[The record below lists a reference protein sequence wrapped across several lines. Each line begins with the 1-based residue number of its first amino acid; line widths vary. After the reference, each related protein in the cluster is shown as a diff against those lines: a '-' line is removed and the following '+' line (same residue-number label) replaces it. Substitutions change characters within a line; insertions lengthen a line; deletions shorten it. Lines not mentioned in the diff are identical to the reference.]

1 MGLNDCEGPPSH
13 PALRCLDPTVSS
25 REAPTPPHT
34 PAMDPEAPL
43 DLSFLSEEEQSAILQ
58 VLLRD
63 SELRSLE
70 EGRISKL
77 RHSVLDPSEL
87 KILTGDWFSDMR
99 STRHQD
105 QKYGPDIVRAS
116 IRRKKTPKEQQF
128 VLGSAPI
135 ESTEQ
140 QFVLGSAPIESAE
153 QQFVLGSAPIESTEQ
168 QFVLGSAPIE
178 SAEQQ
183 FVMGSSPI
191 ESAEQQFVMGSS
203 PIESAEQ
210 QFVMGSSPIESAEQQ
225 FVMGSSPIESA
236 EQQFVMG
243 SAPIESAEQQF
254 VLGSASIE
262 STEQQFVLGSAPIE
276 SAEQQFV
283 MGSAPTAGLQCSS
296 LSAVIGGTNLPGGTA
311 LGTAAVALPSVRGP
325 WSLDTVD
332 KHSPVETEEG
342 EEAAQVSAVPDP
354 LNGTADLQGKYHQK
368 HFLYSLDNQVIA
380 ENGSLDT
387 VDKHSPV
394 ETEEREEAAQVSA
407 VPDPLNGTA
416 DLQGKYHQKHF
427 LYSLDNQ
434 VIAENGFDIFCYKT
448 RVVFLLDVGE
458 NCILTVN
465 LSGSMMS
472 LFSSGEFGA
481 LEVKGSV
488 LFALHYDDHK
498 GEFQIKVYRCQ
509 DLAEAKKQRSDP
521 YVKSYLLPDKS
532 SHSKRKTSVRKK
544 CINPVFD
551 ETLKTPMSPECISS
565 RGRISLA
572 LQFIPAGSQGSGTPL
587 TGELHFW
594 LKEAQNIIPTKGSTI
609 DTFLKS
615 YVLPDDSKSSRQKTR
630 VVKKSLSPAFN
641 HTMVYDG
648 FQREDLKEACAE
660 FTLWEHQTFSS
671 LLLGGVRLSL
681 GTGFSYGQPVSWMD
695 STEEEIAAWRAMI
708 SQPGTWVDI
717 SLPLRT
723 NLLSETYGNVFTFHM
738 GPKKYVVLTGYE
750 AVKEALVTQADDF
763 SERGQMHAT
772 DHFSR
777 GGNGKRLQSPFI
789 QNCSRNGWFT
799 GVIFGKGES
808 WKVMRRFTLST
819 LRDFG
824 MGRKTIEDRIIEES
838 QRLVEVFWSHKGKPF
853 DPQIIIN
860 SAVSN
865 IICSIVFGD
874 RFDYGDAQFL
884 NLHRILNG
892 IVSLF
897 ASPKAQLYNM
907 FPFLGF
913 FLSDHKTL
921 QTNRIILLEYFINAY
936 KDRKDSVDS
945 NDLRSFIDTF
955 ISRQR
960 EEDARNSN
968 NYFHED
974 NMAITSANLFAAG
987 TETTSTTLRWGLLL
1001 IMQLDLTPTPGLTSS
1016 PQPFQLC
1023 ALSR

>member
-116 IRRKKTPKEQQF
+116 IRRKKTPKASIESAEQQF

-135 ESTEQ
+135 ESAEQQFVMGSAPIESAEQQFVMGSAPIENAEQQFVLGSAPIESAEQQFVMGSAPIESAEQ

-153 QQFVLGSAPIESTEQ
+153 QQFVLGSAPIESAEQQFVLGSAPIESAEQQFVLGSAPIESAEQQFVLGSAPIESAEQQFVLGSAPIETPIESSEQ

-243 SAPIESAEQQF
+243 SSPIESAEQQFVMGSSPIESAEQQF
-254 VLGSASIE
+254 VLGSAPIE
-262 STEQQFVLGSAPIE
+262 NAEQQFVLGSAPIENAEQQFVLGSAPIE

-283 MGSAPTAGLQCSS
+283 MGSAPTAGFQCSS
-296 LSAVIGGTNLPGGTA
+296 LSAVIGGTHLPRGTA

-332 KHSPVETEEG
+332 KHSPVETEE
-342 EEAAQVSAVPDP
+342 
-354 LNGTADLQGKYHQK
+354 
-368 HFLYSLDNQVIA
+368 
-380 ENGSLDT
+380 
-387 VDKHSPV
+387 
-394 ETEEREEAAQVSA
+394 REEAAQ
-407 VPDPLNGTA
+407 
-416 DLQGKYHQKHF
+416 
-427 LYSLDNQ
+427 
-434 VIAENGFDIFCYKT
+434 
-448 RVVFLLDVGE
+448 
-458 NCILTVN
+458 

-551 ETLKTPMSPECISS
+551 ETLKYKITMADLRSRTLNLSVWHHDPLGRNFFLGEVEVAMETWDWSDCQPAWHDLLPRTPMSPECISS

-615 YVLPDDSKSSRQKTR
+615 GTPLTGELHFWLKEAQNIIPTKGSTIDTFLKSYVLPDDSKSSRQKTR
-630 VVKKSLSPAFN
+630 VVKKSLSPTFN

-681 GTGFSYGQPVSWMD
+681 GTASIGMLLS
-695 STEEEIAAWRAMI
+695 
-708 SQPGTWVDI
+708 GTLYIHLDFTI
-717 SLPLRT
+717 LRT
-723 NLLSETYGNVFTFHM
+723 ELGMF
-738 GPKKYVVLTGYE
+738 
-750 AVKEALVTQADDF
+750 VT
-763 SERGQMHAT
+763 
-772 DHFSR
+772 
-777 GGNGKRLQSPFI
+777 
-789 QNCSRNGWFT
+789 
-799 GVIFGKGES
+799 
-808 WKVMRRFTLST
+808 
-819 LRDFG
+819 
-824 MGRKTIEDRIIEES
+824 
-838 QRLVEVFWSHKGKPF
+838 
-853 DPQIIIN
+853 
-860 SAVSN
+860 
-865 IICSIVFGD
+865 
-874 RFDYGDAQFL
+874 L
-884 NLHRILNG
+884 N
-892 IVSLF
+892 
-897 ASPKAQLYNM
+897 
-907 FPFLGF
+907 
-913 FLSDHKTL
+913 
-921 QTNRIILLEYFINAY
+921 
-936 KDRKDSVDS
+936 
-945 NDLRSFIDTF
+945 
-955 ISRQR
+955 
-960 EEDARNSN
+960 
-968 NYFHED
+968 
-974 NMAITSANLFAAG
+974 
-987 TETTSTTLRWGLLL
+987 
-1001 IMQLDLTPTPGLTSS
+1001 
-1016 PQPFQLC
+1016 
-1023 ALSR
+1023 